1 MHEYI
6 VGNDDTDR
14 PIEHVPGSME
24 DFLCLKDLPH
34 VPGSMEDFL
43 CLKDLP
49 GFCALA
55 TWLTQLSN
63 LLLVRANK
71 KKARANALIINVR
84 LVT

>member
-55 TWLTQLSN
+55 T
-63 LLLVRANK
+63 
-71 KKARANALIINVR
+71 
-84 LVT
+84 

>member
-14 PIEHVPGSME
+14 PIE
-24 DFLCLKDLPH
+24 H

-63 LLLVRANK
+63 LLLVKAK
-71 KKARANALIINVR
+71 KKKKKS
-84 LVT
+84 